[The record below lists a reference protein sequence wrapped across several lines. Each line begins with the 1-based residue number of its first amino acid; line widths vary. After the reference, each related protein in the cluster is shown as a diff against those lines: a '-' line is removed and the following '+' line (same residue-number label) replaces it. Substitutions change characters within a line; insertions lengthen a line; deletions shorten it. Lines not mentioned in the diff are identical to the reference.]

1 MKIFDF
7 RRKEARARERER
19 KRDRAKVGEPLK
31 AFGT

>member
-19 KRDRAKVGEPLK
+19 DRAKVGEPLK